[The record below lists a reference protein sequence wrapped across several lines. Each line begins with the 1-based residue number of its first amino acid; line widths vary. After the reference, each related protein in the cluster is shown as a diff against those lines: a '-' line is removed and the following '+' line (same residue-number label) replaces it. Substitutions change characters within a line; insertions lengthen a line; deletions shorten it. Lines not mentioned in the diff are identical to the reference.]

1 MTRGAMDGAR
11 ATVRTPAIAASGF
24 ASGEDRQAAL
34 SAGFDVYLAKPIEL
48 TALLARITSLLA
60 R

>member
-1 MTRGAMDGAR
+1 MRALDAERG
-11 ATVRTPAIAASGF
+11 VRTPAIAALGF

-34 SAGFDVYLAKPIEL
+34 AAGFDVYLAKPIEL
-48 TALLARITSLLA
+48 TALLARIATLLA